1 MRSDAKFLLVE
12 VVDRRGPGEGL
23 YRPSGPDVFM
33 RVEID
38 GRIRKAWIDIEE
50 LIKWN
55 DALDDFPGNQEVEKV
70 KAFVRER
77 ADGFV
82 QIIERVVK
90 EGRPPDEK
98 GEIWLC
104 AADLAGLCPT
114 AA

>member
-1 MRSDAKFLLVE
+1 M
-12 VVDRRGPGEGL
+12 
-23 YRPSGPDVFM
+23 
-33 RVEID
+33 
-38 GRIRKAWIDIEE
+38 
-50 LIKWN
+50 
-55 DALDDFPGNQEVEKV
+55 

>member
-1 MRSDAKFLLVE
+1 MNSDAKFRSVE

-23 YRPSGPDVFM
+23 HCPSGPDVFM

-38 GRIRKAWIDIEE
+38 GGIRKARIDIEE

-55 DALDDFPGNQEVEKV
+55 DALDDFPENQEVEKV

-82 QIIERVVK
+82 RIIERVIN

-98 GEIWLC
+98 GDIWLC
-104 AADLAGLCPT
+104 AADLAGLCP
-114 AA
+114 AAA